1 MGPPAWHLKTMNQID
16 SVFRKDRRNVAGFSL
31 IEVLVATF
39 LVGLISLAVA
49 PLMLMAVQTSAV
61 AQESTEL
68 TAIGSQRLEGL
79 RALPFAD
86 AQLAAGGSIVASS
99 AGYSLDPYMGDADR
113 YIRWQVVDENAGRKR
128 LTLVVGVR
136 ISVWGP
142 PREILMETFRTDI
155 Q

>member
-1 MGPPAWHLKTMNQID
+1 
-16 SVFRKDRRNVAGFSL
+16 
-31 IEVLVATF
+31 
-39 LVGLISLAVA
+39 
-49 PLMLMAVQTSAV
+49 MLMAVQTSAV